1 MPSPPAHNLRT
12 RPRPPLTQVGCI
24 LAEMQ
29 RGTILFPGTEARG
42 GELQADQL
50 HRLFCTLGMPRD
62 ELWPQG
68 LPHWPTVQ
76 RWRAADY
83 PDADALPSALG
94 TECGPALL
102 SLLRGLLRLNPACRC
117 TAKDALAHA
126 FWPTDP
132 AVPLP
137 AVGHG
142 DDELDDDVAHT
153 STLT

>member
-1 MPSPPAHNLRT
+1 M
-12 RPRPPLTQVGCI
+12 
-24 LAEMQ
+24 LAPW
-29 RGTILFPGTEARG
+29 PGIWDCTKQGRRAAGWLAARG
-42 GELQADQL
+42 CGCSRPFIGGKRLGAVHGRQADQL

-126 FWPTDP
+126 FCRPTDP
-132 AVPLP
+132 AAAP
-137 AVGHG
+137 AVG
-142 DDELDDDVAHT
+142 DDDVAHISHESAVT
-153 STLT
+153 

>member
-1 MPSPPAHNLRT
+1 M
-12 RPRPPLTQVGCI
+12 
-24 LAEMQ
+24 AEMQ
-29 RGTILFPGTEARG
+29 RGTIVFPGTEVRG

-94 TECGPALL
+94 TGCSPALL

-126 FWPTDP
+126 YWPSDP
-132 AVPLP
+132 APPPPP
-137 AVGHG
+137 AV
-142 DDELDDDVAHT
+142 DVADGCQV
-153 STLT
+153 